1 MYETDDED
9 DLLRAAAG
17 FCTPPVDVEGTHEST
32 LDVELLQQQL
42 LELEKLRELD
52 MSRSCPSLQTYAE
65 DHSKHA
71 LSLCDT
77 EDGLRSPIDLLRAYS
92 SDKCKTLV
100 VSFSGVSPGMGGI
113 SRYEFVGACERAGA
127 MHVLFLRG
135 LAHV

>member
-1 MYETDDED
+1 
-9 DLLRAAAG
+9 
-17 FCTPPVDVEGTHEST
+17 VEGTHEST